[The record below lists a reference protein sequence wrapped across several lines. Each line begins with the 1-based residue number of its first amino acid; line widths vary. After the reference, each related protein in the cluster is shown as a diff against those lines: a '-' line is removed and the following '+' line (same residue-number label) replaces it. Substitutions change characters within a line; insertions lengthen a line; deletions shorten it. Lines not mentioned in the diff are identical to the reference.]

1 MAQTIEEIAE
11 ILRTLKLD
19 TDISADETGKSLALL
34 GEKIDTLQQDYE
46 ANKVVR
52 EQLLELRSELEKRYN
67 SDQSKYDEFAQ
78 AFRYISSNQETAAKT
93 SDIDSLIQKVDE
105 NLSKVND
112 EISGQISLNFD
123 TTRDLINSINQEIA
137 RQHAVMQNERQNADE
152 KQSQGIS
159 SLADDIRALGENL
172 VLQSTNYRELMEL
185 KTSDIKDYI
194 NSSGAA
200 LASAQ
205 MSSEN
210 KLVEKL
216 NVLENLNHG
225 FEANIID
232 VNNSLQSIIQNI
244 MSMDPTVQ
252 NDIIKK
258 ELENIYLA
266 TNGILSSLQIFDQKN
281 DELARVV
288 SQLLTRENFDVA
300 QQKIEDVI
308 DRVNDLDAHVNEIGL
323 SLDFDTVNNKIDA
336 LAYVIDNVK
345 NLVQEVGENEKVN
358 AKLDDLDRKFSAI
371 ITEEDFNAFRGDLT
385 DFIQKIVDNSNF
397 LNNDLVENKEKIEQ
411 ILKSLQSLDFMDK
424 LNDIAENVNSISAT
438 NENAI
443 TTSMNEMSAKLDD
456 ISFDFHQKAGE
467 NVETLTSAINIV
479 STKLDFVNNY
489 LSQDVP
495 SNFNEIKEMNES
507 IRKFINDISDAYRNE
522 GAVLDDKISERLSAL
537 QNSFAENINN
547 YYEKL
552 SELKKSSDDFNHE
565 FADILNGKTDDIV
578 EALEPVKTSLQ
589 SIIDSDVSSNL
600 TELKEQ
606 LGQIYTN
613 VNTQIQMSLGQNQ
626 TLAEGLEKIY
636 TDTVSKINEVSGTMN
651 SQAQNNLEMLKSAVE
666 DISRGIAGS
675 MENNSQVINEWKTL
689 LTGIDEKISDLS
701 SNYSNMFANTA
712 VDITNA
718 LNAKL
723 ESVLEDLKS
732 YVGVPVS
739 ANDLMW
745 TVDSLKTELA
755 AKFTE
760 LENKQSSKEDDNDTK
775 EEILLILNQLGVK
788 VEELGVRYSNDEFNE
803 ILGNSRMQ
811 LMSGLKDLKNI
822 ILIAMKEVAK
832 SSAESMDAMH
842 EKLDAL
848 LAREQDGDLQTK
860 VADIDAKADEIITKL
875 DSMPSSTS
883 TETTDVLISL
893 NGKIDGITETGDKNS
908 QALGAIYEKVDA
920 LGSNDDGIVNSLVNI
935 AEKFSGL
942 RQTTEQLT
950 NEVSGVNET
959 VETMNIRTDSMSNAV
974 SEITE
979 KTDNIDRKTD
989 ELVQS
994 AAAISDKLDSFAN
1007 VSDQVTQSLDLI
1019 SNKLDSNE
1027 TNEQLTQGMQFLNEK
1042 MDSMN
1047 ETDERITRTMDVM
1060 LDKIDTFSVSD
1071 DEISQSLNTLSDKVE
1086 ILGTNSD
1093 KVVENVS
1100 ELSNKVEALGEES
1113 VKVFECVDELNRK
1126 VDTIG
1131 ADSERVTDSIDMLSS
1146 KLETF
1151 GTNDERVIEAV
1162 DTLAQKVEVSGE
1174 QHERS
1179 KEVLDSINDKI
1190 EMVGDAGDKIS
1201 DKLDIL
1207 SHKVD
1212 SFSSPESALSLSIDN
1227 IAARA
1232 DELSLQ
1238 SEKSGQILEEVLSR
1252 TDILSAQ
1259 NDKTGQTLD
1268 EIQSKTDSLS
1278 ANSEKIGQ
1286 ALEDIQVKTDT
1297 LSVNSE
1303 KTGQVLEDILSRTDI
1318 LSVQEDKNAQ
1328 VLEDVNLKLDAIA
1341 GNDERIANTFGAL
1354 QENVSS
1360 VGEVVAQSMDSV
1372 AVKFDDNTKS
1382 IISGM
1387 EVLADKASENK
1398 QEILDNITDI
1408 NNNFEEQKTVLKDTV
1423 LSVTDKMSENKQA
1436 IVENIKEVSEKVT
1449 SAAKLVM
1456 NSVNEVSDKAVTSNE
1471 ILSRSVNVLTDKVA
1485 NDVSKL
1491 NGNVETLSEKVDVFT
1506 ANDEKI
1512 VDAIKEISDKV
1523 DILKVDTTKEHVAT
1537 SLDMLNDKADAAHD
1551 YDTKLA
1557 EAMEGLS
1564 VKMDTFSIVD
1574 DQLLRKSTEISEK
1587 ADNISA
1593 VADQMT
1599 GVLNNIAENAGKIN
1613 DVNETVDRVAGF
1625 TKNIAASL
1633 GQVTEKIESND
1644 KDVKQTLA
1652 EFGQK
1657 FDDFA
1662 FNDGAIVKTMEVLSD
1677 KIDVFKFNTNN
1688 EHIVSSLDSLHEK
1701 VGDCYNADVKLADS
1715 VENIASRVD
1724 NSVASV
1730 TDNIK
1735 NDISDFSDTL
1745 DNVSSKIDSR
1755 AESITDNMQAGFADI
1770 SSKIDSSVKSSAD
1783 DLKNNLAD
1791 IAESVDVVSA
1801 KIDTFAEADDRIH
1814 DTLVELTDKIDVV
1827 KLETNNDHIIS
1838 NLQDVNSKVDDL
1850 AVTGDQ
1856 IENTLQVLQDKVVAL
1871 SEKDVF
1877 DGFDVEGEIKNIK
1890 SLISAQRQYLED
1902 TEISDRTIAMDDC
1915 LQDLQKK
1922 IDVIAGDINKVDSN
1936 ANDIKESLMAAIASV
1951 FEQISFIE
1959 ETEEIKG
1966 FVEEKT
1972 DEISNN
1978 IKVVQHQLR
1987 QIASNTG
1994 DDSYSYSLQDVE
2006 TDIAKLR
2013 MILNDISDAAPNDE
2027 LNQLADNVS
2036 KIENTVKE
2044 LQTTLTQEE
2053 FARFKKDFDK
2063 INEDIVS
2070 ISTRTNTLLL
2080 NSDNSYKSLSEGLDA
2095 FRGMVNN
2102 LNEKVNYLDNT
2113 EIQKRIER
2121 KITAINNAMAASAN
2135 SNKVIREVLMYLGE
2149 WVDNATVNM
2158 NSLTDKVNEIDNVND
2173 EISQVKNTI
2182 SDLKNYVPEKA
2193 DLIKT
2198 LEDKFE
2204 EQQERIDRLEM
2215 KLERVLGALEE
2226 TDETKLNKKVDKIEK
2241 LINKLNMNVEKLASY
2256 VDEE

>member
-19 TDISADETGKSLALL
+19 TDINADETGKSLALI
-34 GEKIDTLQQDYE
+34 GEKLDEIKNDYE
-46 ANKVVR
+46 TNKIVKDYLTEIR
-52 EQLLELRSELEKRYN
+52 SKLEERYN
-67 SDQSKYDEFAQ
+67 ADQSKYDEFGQ
-78 AFRYISSNQETAAKT
+78 AFRYITSNQELAAKT

-112 EISGQISLNFD
+112 ELSERISLNFD
-123 TTRDLINSINQEIA
+123 TTRDLIENINQEIS
-137 RQHAVMQNERQNADE
+137 RQHAVMQNERQSADE
-152 KQSQGIS
+152 KQSQSIS

-172 VLQSTNYRELMEL
+172 VLQSSNYRELMEL

-194 NSSGAA
+194 NSSSAV
-200 LASAQ
+200 LASSQ
-205 MSSEN
+205 SSSEN

-281 DELARVV
+281 DELARAV

-358 AKLDDLDRKFSAI
+358 AKLDDLDRKFSSI
-371 ITEEDFNAFRGDLT
+371 ITEDDFNAFRGDLT

-424 LNDIAENVNSISAT
+424 LNDIAENVDAISAT

-467 NVETLTSAINIV
+467 NVETLTSAISIV

-489 LSQDVP
+489 LSQDIP
-495 SNFNEIKEMNES
+495 SNLNEIKEMNES
-507 IRKFINDISDAYRNE
+507 IRNFITEISDAYRNE
-522 GAVLDDKISERLSAL
+522 GAVLDDKITERLSAL
-537 QNSFAENINN
+537 QSSFEENVNS

-552 SELKKSSDDFNHE
+552 SDLKKDSDEFNKE
-565 FADILNGKTDDIV
+565 FVDVLNGKADDIV
-578 EALEPVKTSLQ
+578 DALEPVKTSLQ
-589 SIIDSDVSSNL
+589 SLLDNDFSSNL

-606 LGQIYTN
+606 LAQIYTN
-613 VNTQIQMSLGQNQ
+613 VNTQMQMSLGQNQ
-626 TLAEGLEKIY
+626 TLVEGLEKIY
-636 TDTVSKINEVSGTMN
+636 TDTVSKINDVNDTMT
-651 SQAQNNLEMLKSAVE
+651 SQAQSNLEMIKSAVE
-666 DISRGIAGS
+666 DISRGVENS
-675 MENNSQVINEWKTL
+675 LENNSQVINEWKSL
-689 LTGIDEKISDLS
+689 LTGIDEKINELT
-701 SNYSNMFANTA
+701 SNYSNMFSNMA
-712 VDITNA
+712 VDVTNA
-718 LNAKL
+718 LNVKL
-723 ESVLEDLKS
+723 ESVLEDLKG
-732 YVGVPVS
+732 YIGVPVS

-788 VEELGVRYSNDEFNE
+788 VEELGVHYSNDEFNE
-803 ILGNSRMQ
+803 ILGNNKMQ
-811 LMSGLKDLKNI
+811 IMSGLKDLKNI

-842 EKLDAL
+842 EKIDAL
-848 LAREQDGDLQTK
+848 LSKEQDEELHTR
-860 VADIDAKADEIITKL
+860 VAELDAKADEIITKL
-875 DSMPSSTS
+875 DNLPSAND

-893 NGKIDGITETGDKNS
+893 SGKIDNVSETNEKNS

-920 LGSNDDGIVNSLVNI
+920 LGSNDDGIANSLVNI
-935 AEKFSGL
+935 AEKFSGI
-942 RQTTEQLT
+942 RQNTEQLT
-950 NEVSGVNET
+950 NELASVNET
-959 VETMNIRTDSMSNAV
+959 VETMNIRTDSMSSAV

-979 KTDNIDRKTD
+979 KTDNVDRKTD

-994 AAAISDKLDSFAN
+994 VNTISDKLDTFAG
-1007 VSDQVTQSLDLI
+1007 VEDQITQSLDLI

-1027 TNEQLTQGMQFLNEK
+1027 TDEQLTQGMQYLNEK

-1047 ETDERITRTMDVM
+1047 ETDERITRTMDVV
-1060 LDKIDTFSVSD
+1060 LDKIETFSVSD
-1071 DEISQSLNTLSDKVE
+1071 DEISQSLNNLSDKVE
-1086 ILGTNSD
+1086 MLGTNSD
-1093 KVVENVS
+1093 KVVENVD

-1126 VDTIG
+1126 IETIG
-1131 ADSERVTDSIDMLSS
+1131 TDSERVTDSLDMLSN
-1146 KLETF
+1146 KIETF
-1151 GTNDERVIEAV
+1151 GNNDERVIEAV
-1162 DTLAQKVEVSGE
+1162 DTLAQKIEASGE
-1174 QHERS
+1174 QSERS
-1179 KEVLDSINDKI
+1179 KEVLDSINDKV
-1190 EMVGDAGDKIS
+1190 EMVGDASDKIN

-1207 SHKVD
+1207 SEKVEK
-1212 SFSSPESALSLSIDN
+1212 FSSSDGQLGLALDN

-1238 SEKSGQILEEVLSR
+1238 SEKSGQLLEDLL
-1252 TDILSAQ
+1252 I
-1259 NDKTGQTLD
+1259 
-1268 EIQSKTDSLS
+1268 KTDAGNSQ
-1278 ANSEKIGQ
+1278 SEKLSQ
-1286 ALEDIQVKTDT
+1286 ALNE
-1297 LSVNSE
+1297 
-1303 KTGQVLEDILSRTDI
+1303 ILSRTDI
-1318 LSVQEDKNAQ
+1318 LSSQDEQSTQ
-1328 VLEDVNLKLDAIA
+1328 VLKEILSHIDISSIQSEKNSQTLDDVNLKLDAIA
-1341 GNDERIANTFGAL
+1341 GNDERIANTFAAL

-1372 AVKFDDNTKS
+1372 ASKFDDNTKN
-1382 IISGM
+1382 ILGAM
-1387 EVLADKASENK
+1387 ELLADKASENK
-1398 QEILDNITDI
+1398 QEIIDNITDI
-1408 NNNFEEQKTVLKDTV
+1408 NSNFEEQKTVLKDTV
-1423 LSVTDKMSENKQA
+1423 LSVTEKMSENKQA
-1436 IVENIKEVSEKVT
+1436 IVENVKEVSDKIT

-1456 NSVNEVSDKAVTSNE
+1456 NSINEVSDKTVSTNE
-1471 ILSRSVNVLTDKVA
+1471 ILSRSINVITDKVA

-1491 NGNVETLSEKVDVFT
+1491 DTSVDALSNKVDVF
-1506 ANDEKI
+1506 AENDEKI
-1512 VDAIKEISDKV
+1512 ADAIREISDKV

-1574 DQLLRKSTEISEK
+1574 DQLLRKSSEISDK
-1587 ADNISA
+1587 ADNIASI
-1593 VADQMT
+1593 ADQMT

-1625 TKNIAASL
+1625 AKNIANSL

-1657 FDDFA
+1657 FDDYA

-1701 VGDCYNADVKLADS
+1701 VGDCYNADVKLVES

-1735 NDISDFSDTL
+1735 NDISDFSDSL
-1745 DNVSSKIDSR
+1745 DNVSSKIDS
-1755 AESITDNMQAGFADI
+1755 SAD
-1770 SSKIDSSVKSSAD
+1770 SVKNTLKK
-1783 DLKNNLAD
+1783 DLDD
-1791 IAESVDVVSA
+1791 IAESVEVVSA

-1814 DTLVELTDKIDVV
+1814 DTLIELTDKIDVV

-1838 NLQDVNSKVDDL
+1838 NLKDVNSKVDDL
-1850 AVTGDQ
+1850 TVAGDQ

-1915 LQDLQKK
+1915 LQELQKK
-1922 IDVIAGDINKVDSN
+1922 IDVIAKDVNTMDSN
-1936 ANDIKESLMAAIASV
+1936 ANEIKESLMAAIASV

-1972 DEISNN
+1972 DEISNH
-1978 IKVVQHQLR
+1978 IKEVQHQLR

-1994 DDSYSYSLQDVE
+1994 DDTYSYSLQDVE

-2027 LNQLADNVS
+2027 LNQLANNVS
-2036 KIENTVKE
+2036 KIENTVKD

-2053 FARFKKDFDK
+2053 FAKFKEDFDK

-2080 NSDNSYKSLSEGLDA
+2080 NSDNSYKSLNEGLDA

-2121 KITAINNAMAASAN
+2121 KITAINNAMNASAN

-2158 NSLTDKVNEIDNVND
+2158 NSLSDKVNEIDNVSD